1 MTPPRSATDRIAQGT
16 GPLDSLPERV
26 CVCVCVCH
34 TVCASETRVNTH
46 QASAKV
52 RRDHTG
58 IFRL

>member
-26 CVCVCVCH
+26 CVCVCVTLC
-34 TVCASETRVNTH
+34 VPSETRVNTH